1 MPIPDKTEE
10 FFEFDQYR
18 LEVFERRLLKDGQV
32 VQLPPKVF
40 DLLLLLVRDCGR
52 LLEKEYLLK
61 TLWPDSF
68 VEESNL
74 TVNVSALR
82 RALGLDGPRLIE
94 TVPKR
99 GYRFTAEV
107 RTQDEHSVLTGEP
120 PASPVPEQL
129 TAPVPRQAV
138 PSKWILASVAAM
150 ILCGLAV
157 WSVRSGRSGPAEIH
171 GLAVLP
177 FMSLTADGSRDYIG
191 LGMADAIITRIT
203 SLKKIEV
210 RPTNAVL
217 TYTKRTR
224 DALKAGNEL
233 HVDAVLDGRIQQAGE
248 HLRITAQLLR
258 VRDGKQLWAAA
269 FDDEFGNIFSVQD
282 AIAAG
287 LVKTL
292 DMPVS
297 ELEQLNLTKRS
308 TQNTE
313 AYRCYIQGQ
322 YLASKRLAEATV
334 GAIENYQKAI
344 QLDPGYAQPYAA
356 LAISYLYRGGEGL
369 EEGLREKA
377 GVAARK
383 ALILDGKLPES
394 YLSMGQVLMRSEW
407 DWRGAEKAF
416 RQSIE
421 LTSSNSAAHAGL
433 STLCTALGRFAEAI
447 SEMQIACQMD
457 PRSASLRSD
466 LAWTYH
472 FARRFDKAVSTSR
485 EAVDLDPWSFTAH
498 RQLAKALMFS
508 SRFPEAVEEANR
520 CLQINAGQRRRLL
533 AELATVHL
541 RAGQKVLAD
550 SELGELETSDWDMR
564 EPSYE
569 MAVLF
574 AARGDRDLAIQALG
588 RAAERRL
595 TRLIWMKT
603 DPELDSLRTDPRY
616 IQLVA
621 RMGL

>member
-1 MPIPDKTEE
+1 MSISNKSEE

-18 LEVFERRLLKDGQV
+18 LEVFERRFLKSGQV

-40 DLLLLLVRDCGR
+40 DLLLLLVRSSGR

-107 RTQDEHSVLTGEP
+107 HRQEQSRVLTGEV
-120 PASPVPEQL
+120 PAGSLPEQP
-129 TAPVPRQAV
+129 TVAV
-138 PSKWILASVAAM
+138 RRSAFPSKWIVVSVATV
-150 ILCGLAV
+150 ILGGLAI
-157 WSVRSGRSGPAEIH
+157 WSIFSGRSGPTEIH

-177 FMSLTADGSRDYIG
+177 FMSLTVDGSQDYLG
-191 LGMADAIITRIT
+191 LGMADAIITRIS
-203 SLKKIEV
+203 SLKKVEV

-217 TYTKRTR
+217 TYTQRTR

-233 HVDAVLDGRIQQAGE
+233 HVEAVLDGRIQQAGKN
-248 HLRITAQLLR
+248 LRITAQLLR

-282 AIAAG
+282 TIAAG
-287 LVKTL
+287 LAKTL
-292 DMPVS
+292 DLPVS
-297 ELEQLNLTKRS
+297 ELEHLNMTKRT

-313 AYRCYIQGQ
+313 AYRYYIQGQ

-334 GAIENYQKAI
+334 GAIEDYQKAI
-344 QLDPGYAQPYAA
+344 QLDPRYPQPYAA
-356 LAISYLYRGGEGL
+356 LAISYLYRWGEGL

-377 GVAARK
+377 RVAARR
-383 ALILDGKLPES
+383 AIILDDKLPES
-394 YLSMGQVLMRSEW
+394 YLSMGQLLMRSEW

-421 LTSSNSAAHAGL
+421 LSSNNSAAHAGL
-433 STLCTALGRFAEAI
+433 STLCTALGRSAEAI
-447 SEMQIACQMD
+447 REMQIANQMD

-472 FARRFDKAVSTSR
+472 FARQFDKAVTTSR

-498 RQLAKALMFS
+498 RQLAKSLMFS
-508 SRFPEAVEEANR
+508 SKFPEAVEETSR
-520 CLQINAGQRRRLL
+520 CLQINTGQRRRLL

-541 RAGQKVLAD
+541 RAGQKAMAG
-550 SELGELETSDWDMR
+550 SELQELETSDWDMR

-588 RAAERRL
+588 RAADRRL
-595 TRLIWMKT
+595 TRVIWMNT
-603 DPELDSLRTDPRY
+603 DPELDSLRSDPRY
-616 IQLVA
+616 IQLVT